1 MKLKLIITFLFLSYC
16 ASAQVKVN
24 IDDRISFNLPNN
36 TVKYKI
42 DIDTSKADNLT
53 KMHVLIT
60 NKNSYKV
67 DNIVINLY
75 PIKYEISKSLEETK
89 KSTDNLTKPK
99 KNDKTS
105 QYTSAIYQ
113 RDGNQFLKVFR
124 FAGKDLNYSF
134 KFLNNQKKISFRFE
148 IVCELK
154 DQKKAEQIIEG
165 IFKSLVIK
173 P

>member
-1 MKLKLIITFLFLSYC
+1 MKLKLIITFLFLSYY

-24 IDDRISFNLPNN
+24 IDERISFNLPSNA
-36 TVKYKI
+36 VKYKI
-42 DIDTSKADNLT
+42 DIDTNKADRMT
-53 KMHVLIT
+53 KLYVLMT

-67 DNIVINLY
+67 GDIVINLY
-75 PIKYEISKSLEETK
+75 PNKYPNTKSLEETK
-89 KSTDNLTKPK
+89 KSTDNLTRPK

-105 QYTSAIYQ
+105 QYTSVIFQ
-113 RDGNQFLKVFR
+113 RDDNQILKTFY
-124 FAGKDLNYSF
+124 ASGQNSNYTF
-134 KFLNNQKKISFRFE
+134 KFLNHQKKISFRFE